1 MEILRKCIVMPNLAQ
16 LDTMAEYFWMKENI
30 LALKNMLIQI
40 EAN

>member
-1 MEILRKCIVMPNLAQ
+1 MRILFLKPNLAQ